1 MIEIKKIRYSELNPI
16 MAMYPNPHILL
27 GHEIYWQEK
36 RDGSNIGAYLNEEDN
51 INLRS
56 RNMDIASEDFHAI
69 FLETKEAENVKE
81 LLISMRDEW
90 NDECVIFGELL
101 VKGKSPT
108 RTELHEKHEF
118 IIFDVWSSKI
128 GGLIPYTLVY
138 QHCHHF
144 GLPIVDLYG
153 TSRHMTL
160 ESLLTFRDKIL
171 EIAKENGREGIVGK
185 TFEKNAK
192 YKYFKE
198 KLDLPKLEKKPRH
211 IEDGKPVLPALPESE
226 ILGALDKALVDLG
239 MGDFKNIKKAMP
251 LFAEY
256 VGAECRKHNC
266 SKPEGNLFQYY
277 QAKVEDMI
285 T

>member
-1 MIEIKKIRYSELNPI
+1 MIIINKIRYVELNPI
-16 MAMYPNPHILL
+16 MAMHPNPHILL
-27 GHEIYWQEK
+27 GREIFWQEK
-36 RDGSNIGAYLNEEDN
+36 RDGSNMGAYLNEEDN
-51 INLRS
+51 IHLRS
-56 RNMDIASEDFHAI
+56 RNMDVASEDFHAI
-69 FLETKEAENVKE
+69 FLDTDESENVKE

-101 VKGKSPT
+101 TKGKSPT

-118 IIFDVWSSKI
+118 IVFDVWSTKI

-153 TSRHMTL
+153 TSRHTTL
-160 ESLLTFRDKIL
+160 KSLLGFRDKIL
-171 EIAKENGREGIVGK
+171 EIAKEKGREGTVGK
-185 TFEKNAK
+185 TFEKNTK

-198 KLDLPKLEKKPRH
+198 KLDTPKLEKKLRH
-211 IEDGKPVLPALPESE
+211 IEDGKPVLPPLQESE

-239 MGDFKNIKKAMP
+239 ISDFKNVKKAMP

-266 SKPEGNLFQYY
+266 NKPEGNLFQYY
-277 QAKVEDMI
+277 QREIEDMMG
-285 T
+285 

>member
-1 MIEIKKIRYSELNPI
+1 MIEISKIRYSELNPI
-16 MAMYPNPHILL
+16 MAMHPNPHILL
-27 GHEIYWQEK
+27 GHEIFWQEK

-56 RNMDIASEDFHAI
+56 RNMDIASEDFHMI
-69 FLETKEAENVKE
+69 FLDTDEAENVRE

-90 NDECVIFGELL
+90 HDECVIFGELL
-101 VKGKSPT
+101 TKGKSPT
-108 RTELHEKHEF
+108 RTELHEKNEF
-118 IIFDVWSSKI
+118 IIFDVWSTKI
-128 GGLIPYTLVY
+128 SGLIPYTLVY
-138 QHCHHF
+138 QHCYHF

-153 TSRHMTL
+153 TSRHTTL
-160 ESLLTFRDKIL
+160 ESLLAFRDKIL
-171 EIAKENGREGIVGK
+171 KIAKETGREGTVGK
-185 TFEKNAK
+185 TFEKNTK

-211 IEDGKPVLPALPESE
+211 IEDGKPLLPPLPKSE

-239 MGDFKNIKKAMP
+239 MSDFKEVKKAMP

-256 VGAECRKHNC
+256 VSVECRKHNC

-277 QAKVEDMI
+277 RAKLEDMV
-285 T
+285 